1 MFRERAP
8 RMKLTLHE
16 KGALIGRYNSR
27 VPVPNIAQQIGCHTN
42 TVKKWVNR
50 YQVTNDVK
58 RKVGSGGP
66 RKTTQKQD
74 NMLLQ
79 AVRAKPLTSLQELKG
94 LELKLKFY
102 LVSPSHLP

>member
-8 RMKLTLHE
+8 RMKLTLQE
-16 KGALIGRYNSR
+16 KGALIGLYNSR
-27 VPVPNIAQQIGCHTN
+27 VPVRDIAQQIGCHTN
-42 TVKKWVNR
+42 TVKKWIDR

-58 RKVGSGGP
+58 RKVGSGGA
-66 RKTTQKQD
+66 RKTTRIQD

-94 LELKLKFY
+94 LETKF
-102 LVSPSHLP
+102 